1 MHKDKKINYMEMKL
15 KEYKHLIQSL
25 KKEKEEVEKSYR

>member
-1 MHKDKKINYMEMKL
+1 MHKDKKIAYMEVKL

-25 KKEKEEVEKSYR
+25 KK